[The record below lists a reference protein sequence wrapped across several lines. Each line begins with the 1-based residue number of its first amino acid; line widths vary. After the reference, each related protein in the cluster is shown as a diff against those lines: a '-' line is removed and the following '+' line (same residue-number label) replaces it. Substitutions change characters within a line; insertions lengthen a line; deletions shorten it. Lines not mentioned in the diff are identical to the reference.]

1 MGLCADQHPPPPRY
15 LSVSHKFRMEN
26 LNLSQVG
33 WGIQTGNVKFFQY
46 NTHILM
52 EGSKGY
58 ESAFVSEWFKK
69 TISTS

>member
-1 MGLCADQHPPPPRY
+1 
-15 LSVSHKFRMEN
+15 MEN

-69 TISTS
+69 TISTAQNDAYK